1 MNESSFSLL
10 NQKEIDTLVRFLSE
24 KQVSREVLSQD
35 SIDKLIR
42 LIKHNDINRVT
53 LDSIGLPSEP
63 AFDLLKELHV
73 REDSSEVCE
82 LLFEV
87 DENTKYVNLTA
98 KNTVTGTE
106 YKIEPST
113 LDRLELVEGIST
125 WGYSIPPILF
135 DKIARI
141 FSLRY
146 SRKTYDAICSLYAVH
161 NFGTKVHKLPS
172 IYYPTSNQILDN
184 LL

>member
-10 NQKEIDTLVRFLSE
+10 SQDEIDTLVRFLSE
-24 KQVSREVLSQD
+24 KRVSSDVLSQD

-42 LIKHNDINRVT
+42 LIKHNDINRVA
-53 LDSIGLPSEP
+53 LDSIGLPIEP
-63 AFDLLKELHV
+63 AFDILKELHI

-87 DENTKYVNLTA
+87 DENTQYVTLIA
-98 KNTVTGTE
+98 KNTQTGTQYE
-106 YKIEPST
+106 IEPST
-113 LDRLELVEGIST
+113 LDRLELLDGTSA

-141 FSLRY
+141 FSLKY
-146 SRKTYDAICSLYAVH
+146 SRKTYDAICSLYAVK
-161 NFGTKVHKLPS
+161 NFGTKEHKLPS